1 VNLQNN
7 KENCGLCS
15 EVCGTNLV
23 CVNGACACPTGTV
36 NCAGTCSDLSTDGA
50 NCGTCGTT
58 CAAGQGCVSG
68 KCQ

>member
-1 VNLQNN
+1 V
-7 KENCGLCS
+7 S
-15 EVCGTNLV
+15 
-23 CVNGACACPTGTV
+23 
-36 NCAGTCSDLSTDGA
+36 CAGTCSDLSTDAA